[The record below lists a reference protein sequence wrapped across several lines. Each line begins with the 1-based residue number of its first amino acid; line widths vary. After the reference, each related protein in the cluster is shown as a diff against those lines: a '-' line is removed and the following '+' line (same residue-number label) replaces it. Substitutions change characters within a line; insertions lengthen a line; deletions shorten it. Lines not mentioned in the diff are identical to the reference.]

1 MAKVGEKNGKSFC
14 EKDGALAIFFA
25 LLQKSSTVDIDDF
38 IFSSQF
44 DVRCRPNEKIVLM
57 TI

>member
-1 MAKVGEKNGKSFC
+1 MSKVSVKKTARSQF
-14 EKDGALAIFFA
+14 FFA

-44 DVRCRPNEKIVLM
+44 DERCRPNEKIVLM